1 MENRREEAIRRWFA
15 MWLEKKDRGIA
26 ELFDKDALYIESWGP
41 AYRGADKIRHWF
53 AEWNSRGT
61 VLEWRILQFFHKD
74 DQTVVEWYFQNQ
86 MNDGTVE
93 AFDGV
98 SLVSW
103 TAEGRIARLKEFGC
117 NTGLYDPY
125 EGGPVPRFQEKEHP
139 WF

>member
-1 MENRREEAIRRWFA
+1 MENQREEAIRRWFA

-26 ELFDKDALYIESWGP
+26 ELFDKD
-41 AYRGADKIRHWF
+41 
-53 AEWNSRGT
+53 
-61 VLEWRILQFFHKD
+61 
-74 DQTVVEWYFQNQ
+74 
-86 MNDGTVE
+86 E

-125 EGGPVPRFQEKEHP
+125 EGGPVPRFQEKGHP